1 MNCSLVIYNVLTI
14 CTLTL
19 YPQTL
24 SSYGNERQSN
34 IYTAAQ
40 IKLAMVFFTNGF
52 ATVLN
57 YTAYSVVVSR
67 QDAFSEQLDQYFD
80 CESTGI
86 SPEKECDRHT
96 FESLD
101 PTEFTFPL
109 TIISYILLPIG
120 TLIYVMNFE
129 RLGKLCAHK

>member
-1 MNCSLVIYNVLTI
+1 MVIKLSTMWYI

-19 YPQTL
+19 YPQTFT
-24 SSYGNERQSN
+24 SDANEGQSN

-40 IKLAMVFFTNGF
+40 IKLAMVFCTNGF
-52 ATVLN
+52 ATVLI
-57 YTAYSVVVSR
+57 YTAYSVVVRR
-67 QDAFSEQLDQYFD
+67 QDAFSEQLDHYFD

-86 SPEKECDRHT
+86 SPGKTCDRHI

-101 PTEFTFPL
+101 PTEYTFPIV
-109 TIISYILLPIG
+109 IISYLLLPIG

-129 RLGKLCAHK
+129 RLGKLCTRK

>member
-1 MNCSLVIYNVLTI
+1 LT
-14 CTLTL
+14 
-19 YPQTL
+19 
-24 SSYGNERQSN
+24 SDANEGQSN

-40 IKLAMVFFTNGF
+40 IKLAMVFCTNGF
-52 ATVLN
+52 AIVLN
-57 YTAYSVVVSR
+57 YTAFSVVESR

-86 SPEKECDRHT
+86 SPGKVCDRHA

-109 TIISYILLPIG
+109 AIISFVLLPIG
-120 TLIYVMNFE
+120 ILIYVMNFE